1 MTTTST
7 ERRISGFD
15 NVIAPGQL
23 EKNRMRLRQVALVAE
38 DLAPVRQALFGLLG
52 LDGAFV
58 DEGVGEFGLENI
70 VMSIGSTFL
79 EVVSP
84 VQPGTTAGRL
94 LERRGGDGGYM
105 VIVQVDDFATEA
117 ARLQAAGIRKVWEID
132 TPKAKAL
139 HMHPRDVPGA
149 ITSMDQMTPPQAWYW
164 AGPDWEK
171 RAARHVSAITG
182 VQIQCAAPLEVA
194 EKWSLAYDRP
204 IILRNGTPV
213 LQFEEGEVRFVEDR
227 DGRGTG
233 LQALDMRATDMVAIA
248 AAAKRLGLPR
258 HNQSVTVC
266 GTQFN
271 FSVG

>member
-1 MTTTST
+1 M
-7 ERRISGFD
+7 
-15 NVIAPGQL
+15 
-23 EKNRMRLRQVALVAE
+23 KLRQVALVAE
-38 DLAPVRQALFGLLG
+38 DLAPVKQALFGLLG
-52 LDGAFV
+52 LDDAFV
-58 DEGVGEFGLENI
+58 DEGVGQFGLENI
-70 VMSIGSTFL
+70 VMSIGTTFL

-105 VIVQVDDFATEA
+105 VIVQVDDLTAEA
-117 ARLQAAGIRKVWEID
+117 ARLQATGIRKVWETD
-132 TPKAKAL
+132 SPTARARAL

-149 ITSMDQMTPPQAWYW
+149 IPSMDQMTPPEAWYW
-164 AGPDWEK
+164 AGTDWET

-182 VQIQCAAPLEVA
+182 VQIQCSAPLEVA

-204 IILRNGTPV
+204 IILRTGTPV

-233 LQALDMRATDMVAIA
+233 IQALDMRATDMVAIA
-248 AAAKRLGLPR
+248 AAAKRLELPR
-258 HNQSVTVC
+258 QDQSVTVC
-266 GTQFN
+266 GTQIN